1 MFKLI
6 MLILYLVTNFF
17 ILACVAR
24 IILGWF
30 AFSESFRMAPV
41 ERVLR
46 LATDWWFKPFAGIGW
61 LRRGAFDFSPA
72 VAVTVLVLLA
82 TVFNMLASYGR
93 IAVGVLAGII
103 LSSLW
108 SAVAFLLIALII
120 LLVAR
125 LAAFVFR
132 FNTLNPLFRAIEALS
147 DPALFKLKRLVF
159 GKRVVRYDVGLLGAI
174 VPLALIALGG
184 QWLIGSLSGLLRGL
198 PF

>member
-1 MFKLI
+1 MFKSI
-6 MLILYLVTNFF
+6 MFILYLVTNFF

-41 ERVLR
+41 ERALR
-46 LATDWWFKPFAGIGW
+46 LATDWWFRPFSGIGW
-61 LRRGAFDFSPA
+61 LRRGSFDF
-72 VAVTVLVLLA
+72 A

-103 LSSLW
+103 LMSLW
-108 SAVAFLLIALII
+108 SAFAFLLIVLII

-132 FNTLNPLFRAIEALS
+132 FNTLNPFFRAIEALS
-147 DPALFKLKRLVF
+147 DPTLFKMKRLVF

-174 VPLALIALGG
+174 VPLAAIALGG
-184 QWLIGSLSGLLRGL
+184 NWLISFLSGLLRGL